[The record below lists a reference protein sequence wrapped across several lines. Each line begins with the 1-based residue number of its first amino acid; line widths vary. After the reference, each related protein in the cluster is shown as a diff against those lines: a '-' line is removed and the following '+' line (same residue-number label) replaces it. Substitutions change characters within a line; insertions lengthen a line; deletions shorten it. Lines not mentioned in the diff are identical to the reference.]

1 MRRSPRKVLLLVT
14 VAAALLLAG
23 AAAWLVLGGKDE
35 EAPVLGGGEL
45 LVASTSLEPQGH
57 LFGEQVTAR
66 LDIVFDAALVRAE
79 SIRGQ
84 PRFAPYT
91 VVARREERES
101 FEDVARIRREY
112 VLECLTARCLA
123 PKRGFFQLPAVTL
136 KYVTTTGPG
145 VQPASAEWPE
155 LRAASRTGTDDLE
168 GLRVRADVRDLTPV
182 TYRVRPAVVA
192 TIGYSLAIVFA
203 LAGLVLLARALNA
216 RAVLGPAIAR
226 RRSRLSPLERALA
239 LVRRSTERGEL
250 DSSRRALERLAG
262 ELRRTRE
269 ADLAQDASRL
279 AWRRDHPSG
288 SSVDPL
294 STEVERV
301 IAEDGR

>member
-1 MRRSPRKVLLLVT
+1 MSRSPRTVLLLG
-14 VAAALLLAG
+14 AAAVAVLLAGG
-23 AAAWLVLGGKDE
+23 AAAWLGLGGEDE
-35 EAPVLGGGEL
+35 EAPVLGGEL

-57 LFGEQVTAR
+57 MFGEQVTAR

-91 VVARREERES
+91 VVARREEQES

-123 PKRGFFQLPAVTL
+123 PKRGFFQLPPVAL
-136 KYVTTTGPG
+136 EYVTTSGPG
-145 VQPASAEWPE
+145 VQPTSAEWPE

-168 GLRVRADVRDLTPV
+168 GLRVRADVRDLAPV
-182 TYRVRPAVVA
+182 TYRVRPGVVA
-192 TIGYSLAIVFA
+192 TIGYSLAILFA
-203 LAGLVLLARALNA
+203 LAGLVLLTRALNA

-269 ADLAQDASRL
+269 AALAQDASRL

-288 SSVDPL
+288 STVDPL